1 MAPRGKPGSRSATRK
16 AQKAKAAAR
25 AVKNMTAG
33 FETIQPT
40 KAQSKQIDKNIK
52 KTNAQLAKSEAAK
65 KAAATRAANKSKAAN
80 KAAMKAAAKPVSIA
94 KVAGRVAGRAVPLVS
109 LGLTAA
115 EIAMAMREAK
125 KVEKERRARG
135 TRIAKESAAKDVK
148 VPAGRSPTD
157 VMRQVSKGREVL
169 APAKRAASKYKV
181 KAGDTLSQIAKKNG
195 TTVRAI
201 MKASGIENA
210 NKIKVGQQIRIP
222 DDAKRKGPYGGIT
235 KKELKSGQY
244 NTDKTPKFGADFKY
258 GGSMGKKTT
267 KKKIG
272 GKIGRGCGAATK
284 GGGAVTKY

>member
-16 AQKAKAAAR
+16 KQQAR
-25 AVKNMTAG
+25 A
-33 FETIQPT
+33 
-40 KAQSKQIDKNIK
+40 
-52 KTNAQLAKSEAAK
+52 AAK
-65 KAAATRAANKSKAAN
+65 KSATGFTPENIKDAAEKRKQQEAKNKKSAARGAATRSANNSRAAN

-94 KVAGRVAGRAVPLVS
+94 KVAGRAAPGVGLA
-109 LGLTAA
+109 LTAA
-115 EIAMAMREAK
+115 EIARALREGK
-125 KVEKERRARG
+125 KTEKERVARG

-157 VMRQVSKGREVL
+157 IMRQASKGREVL

-210 NKIKVGQQIRIP
+210 NKIKAGQQIRIP

-272 GKIGRGCGAATK
+272 GKIGRGCGAANK
-284 GGGAVTKY
+284 GGGAVIKY

>member
-40 KAQSKQIDKNIK
+40 KGQSKQIDKNIK
-52 KTNAQLAKSEAAK
+52 KTSAQLAKSEAAK
-65 KAAATRAANKSKAAN
+65 KAAATRSANKTKAAN
-80 KAAMKAAAKPVSIA
+80 KVAMRAAAKPVSIA
-94 KVAGRVAGRAVPLVS
+94 KVAGRAAPGVGLA
-109 LGLTAA
+109 LTAA
-115 EIAMAMREAK
+115 EIAGALRESK
-125 KVEKERRARG
+125 KTEKERVARG

-157 VMRQVSKGREVL
+157 VMRQASKGREVL

-210 NKIKVGQQIRIP
+210 NKIKAGQQIRIP

>member
-40 KAQSKQIDKNIK
+40 KGQSKQIDKNIK
-52 KTNAQLAKSEAAK
+52 KT
-65 KAAATRAANKSKAAN
+65 KAAATRSANKSRVAN

-94 KVAGRVAGRAVPLVS
+94 KVAGRAAPGVGLA
-109 LGLTAA
+109 LTAA
-115 EIAMAMREAK
+115 EIARALRESK
-125 KVEKERRARG
+125 KTEKERVARG

-157 VMRQVSKGREVL
+157 VMRQASKGREVL

-210 NKIKVGQQIRIP
+210 DKIKVGQQIRIP

-258 GGSMGKKTT
+258 GGSMGKKTI
-267 KKKIG
+267 KKKMG